1 MPNLTRIDVNIATG
15 DRGGAGTDGSVYLG
29 IGGREFHCD
38 TSANDFERG
47 SSRTYTFGEESN
59 VRNGNRNDPR
69 TPQLTVEAVDRFSVY
84 IRFEQGAGS
93 EWNLDRATVHLNG
106 SSFQQYE
113 TFVHLDGGLWL
124 SRVSGAFLH
133 LEKHQDPSPT

>member
-1 MPNLTRIDVNIATG
+1 MPNLTKIDVNIATG

-59 VRNGNRNDPR
+59 VRNRD
-69 TPQLTVEAVDRFSVY
+69 S
-84 IRFEQGAGS
+84 
-93 EWNLDRATVHLNG
+93 
-106 SSFQQYE
+106 
-113 TFVHLDGGLWL
+113 
-124 SRVSGAFLH
+124 
-133 LEKHQDPSPT
+133 SPT